1 MALITSVDQLRKYL
15 NVVGTFDPDSIL
27 PFVNDAQQKYLNR
40 YLGAA
45 LLSEL
50 DAFVNAN
57 LVPDWEGIPLQMVS
71 VYIRVLLPYVENP
84 LAAFAFFQAAPSLDI
99 KITDSGFAVV
109 STANL
114 APASAERVKNFRAS
128 MELTGFDRLESMLR
142 FLEANKEHYPS
153 WVNSEGYSYS
163 TSNFI
168 IHADM
173 FDQLVPISQSRLRFQ
188 QLRATMDNV
197 ELLQI
202 EPVISPGLARE
213 IHKQIQENS
222 FTDPVKA
229 ILPLIRRA
237 TAYLTAGIDIDPKYK
252 GMGDMYLSKVKKH
265 LDANLESFP
274 LYAESDCYDAEKTSY
289 SNFNNQEDS
298 SFFVFGS

>member
-1 MALITSVDQLRKYL
+1 MALITTVEQLRKYL

-45 LLSEL
+45 LLADL

-57 LVPDWEGIPLQMVS
+57 LVPEWGEIHPMLVS
-71 VYIRVLLPYVENP
+71 IYIRALLPYVENP
-84 LAAFAFFQAAPSLDI
+84 LAAFAFYQASPSLDI

-128 MELTGFDRLESMLR
+128 MEQTGFDRLESMLR
-142 FLEANKEHYPS
+142 FLETNKDHYPT

-202 EPVISPGLARE
+202 EPVISAGLALE
-213 IHKQIQENS
+213 IHKQIQANS
-222 FTDPVKA
+222 FTDPVRA

-237 TAYLTAGIDIDPKYK
+237 TAYLTAGIDIDPKFK
-252 GMGDMYLSKVKKH
+252 GMGDMYLSKVKQH
-265 LDANLESFP
+265 LDDNIESFP
-274 LYAESDCYDAEKTSY
+274 LYKESDCYNSEKTSY
-289 SNFNNQEDS
+289 SNFNNQADS

>member
-1 MALITSVDQLRKYL
+1 MALITTTEQLQKSL
-15 NVVGTFDPDSIL
+15 NVTGTFDPDSIL
-27 PFVNDAQQKYLNR
+27 PFVNDAQEKYLSR
-40 YLGAA
+40 YLGAT
-45 LLSEL
+45 LLREL
-50 DAFVNAN
+50 ESFVTAN
-57 LVPDWEGIPLQMVS
+57 LVPDWEGIAPQLVS
-71 VYIRVLLPYVENP
+71 VYIRVLLPHVENP

-128 MELTGFDRLESMLR
+128 MEQTGFDRIESMLR

-168 IHADM
+168 THADM
-173 FDQLVPISQSRLRFQ
+173 FDQFVPISQSRLQFQ
-188 QLRATMDNV
+188 RLRPTMDNV

-202 EPVISPGLARE
+202 EPVISPALAAKIRTE
-213 IHKQIQENS
+213 IRTNT

-229 ILPLIRRA
+229 ILPLLRRA
-237 TAYLTAGIDIDPKYK
+237 VAYLTAGTDIAPKYT
-252 GMGDMYLSKVKKH
+252 GTGEMYLAQVKKL
-265 LDANLESFP
+265 LDASPADYPEYS
-274 LYAESDCYDAEKTSY
+274 ESDCYDPSKTTY
-289 SNFNNQEDS
+289 GNFTNTENLS
-298 SFFVFGS
+298 LFVFGS